1 MSQHILFVDDEAPTR
16 ELLSMFFRKKGFLV
30 ATARTAAEGQE
41 LLDNQ
46 AFDLAVLDL
55 NLAGQNGM
63 ELLTHSKQNRPALPV
78 VLFTGLALEPNLL
91 AEAQA
96 KGADATMRKTQPLNE
111 LLEVVQRL
119 LNKPVKPP
127 GN

>member
-1 MSQHILFVDDEAPTR
+1 
-16 ELLSMFFRKKGFLV
+16 MFFRKKGFLV

-63 ELLTHSKQNRPALPV
+63 ELLTHSKQSRPALPV
-78 VLFTGLALEPNLL
+78 VLFTGLGLEPNLL